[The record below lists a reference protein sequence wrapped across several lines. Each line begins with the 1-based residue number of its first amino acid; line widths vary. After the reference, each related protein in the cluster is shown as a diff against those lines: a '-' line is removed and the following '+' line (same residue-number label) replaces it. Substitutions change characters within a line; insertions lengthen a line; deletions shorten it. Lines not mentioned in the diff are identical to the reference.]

1 MARLDHCAHGRSH
14 TERCDACIEAER
26 HLEDAHQRRMEAL
39 LDAETDWLSDP
50 DDHPTQVF
58 PDGFSAPC
66 ERCGAHSMGDRYCV
80 DCELYLER
88 FEPC

>member
-1 MARLDHCAHGRSH
+1 MARLDHCAHGRSY
-14 TERCDACIEAER
+14 TEPCPACIEAER

-50 DDHPTQVF
+50 DDHLTQVF

-66 ERCGAHSMGDRYCV
+66 ERCDGPSLGGRWCPS
-80 DCELYLER
+80 CETDLEAR
-88 FEPC
+88 ES